1 MRLPVGPNLTTNLH
15 GETLSWSPMTHKG
28 MTVTCVARTLL
39 RQGRERGMLGGEGN
53 IGLGAPPFLR
63 CCSYRGLMVVRV
75 KIGYNDSFGLHKRDL
90 VLKILDTVTVGF
102 Y

>member
-39 RQGRERGMLGGEGN
+39 RQGMEGGREGEKGMLGGEGN
-53 IGLGAPPFLR
+53 IGLGAPPLHHS
-63 CCSYRGLMVVRV
+63 CGVVATEV
-75 KIGYNDSFGLHKRDL
+75 CGYSDG
-90 VLKILDTVTVGF
+90 G
-102 Y
+102 

>member
-1 MRLPVGPNLTTNLH
+1 
-15 GETLSWSPMTHKG
+15 MTHKG

-39 RQGRERGMLGGEGN
+39 RQGMEGGREGEKGMLGGEGN